1 MCSTSIEAGLK
12 TVSSLYT
19 IDAHHHFWDPSHGDY
34 SWMTAAH
41 APINRVF
48 TPDGL
53 KPSLTAAG
61 VAKTVLVQTWSNF
74 EETEQFLAAAAAN
87 DFIAGVVGWVDL
99 TATDV
104 GNQLD
109 VLLKRP
115 DGKWLVGIR
124 HQVHDEPN
132 ANWLLR
138 ADVKRGLAA
147 VQERDLAYDLLIRPR
162 ELDAALETVAAFPE
176 LRFVI
181 DHIAKPNIKSKGFEA
196 WAAKLRAFRD
206 HRSHVWCKLS
216 GMVTEADWS
225 GWRTEDITPYI
236 SEVIDIFGAQRC
248 MFGSDWP
255 VCLLATSY
263 EETVE
268 LVRIAIVGLS
278 ETDRQAVLSGSAISA
293 YKLNEGARS

>member
-1 MCSTSIEAGLK
+1 M
-12 TVSSLYT
+12 SSLYS
-19 IDAHHHFWDPSHGDY
+19 IDAHHHFWDPSNGDY

-48 TPDGL
+48 TPDDL
-53 KPSLTAAG
+53 KPSLRAAG
-61 VAKTVLVQTWSNF
+61 VAKTVLVQTWSSF
-74 EETEQFLAAAAAN
+74 EETEQFLAVAAAS

-104 GNQLD
+104 GGQLD
-109 VLLKRP
+109 ALLKRP

-124 HQVHDEPN
+124 HQVHDEPD

-138 ADVKRGLAA
+138 DDVKCGLAA
-147 VQERDLAYDLLIRPR
+147 VQDRDLAYDLLIRPR
-162 ELDAALETVAAFPE
+162 ELDAALETVAQFPE

-181 DHIAKPNIKSKGFEA
+181 DHIAKPNIKSNGFEA
-196 WAAKLRAFRD
+196 WALKLRAFHD

-225 GWRTEDITPYI
+225 CWRADDITPYI
-236 SEVIDIFGAQRC
+236 REVIDIFGAQRC

-255 VCLLATSY
+255 VCLLAAGY

-268 LVRIAIVGLS
+268 LLRTVVDDLS
-278 ETDRQAVLSGSAISA
+278 GTDRQAVLSGSAISA
-293 YKLNEGARS
+293 YTLNEGSRL